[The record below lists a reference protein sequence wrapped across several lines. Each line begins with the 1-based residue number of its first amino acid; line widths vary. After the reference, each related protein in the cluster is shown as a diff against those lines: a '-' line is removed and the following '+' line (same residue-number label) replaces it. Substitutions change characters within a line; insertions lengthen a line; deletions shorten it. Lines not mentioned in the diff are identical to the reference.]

1 MANEKP
7 KFSAGLVT
15 AIITLVFIALFG
27 FFYLQGAEGINQ
39 HAALLQGN

>member
-1 MANEKP
+1 MANDKP

-27 FFYLQGAEGINQ
+27 FFYLKGAEGIGQ
-39 HAALLQGN
+39 QTILLESK